1 MLSYLKNRGKGNAF
15 FLIDNSF
22 TPENTFLYLLYSLT
36 GIKFIRID
44 IPYLFLCFLLNR
56 IR

>member
-22 TPENTFLYLLYSLT
+22 TPENTFLYLLYFLT
-36 GIKFIRID
+36 GIKFTSVD
-44 IPYLFLCFLLNR
+44 TPNLFFAFY
-56 IR
+56 